1 MPIMRN
7 AAIRAA
13 RAHDQEPPDE
23 AMTILEL
30 LLLHLS
36 VDGPVKAIAC
46 DQRLRCQVRMAAI
59 GTNPTCDPVQRMSDD
74 EGYTDWRGHRF

>member
-1 MPIMRN
+1 MPTMRN

-30 LLLHLS
+30 LSLHLS
-36 VDGPVKAIAC
+36 VDGLVKAIA
-46 DQRLRCQVRMAAI
+46 
-59 GTNPTCDPVQRMSDD
+59 
-74 EGYTDWRGHRF
+74 F